1 MDLFYYLFRLK
12 QMCFCP
18 YKNKSNSYM
27 KNIQNMLL
35 TEKYRPKSLDD
46 LITPQRV
53 GEKLG
58 KGVYQHLLLHGS
70 PGTGKT
76 SAAKALVKHFNHP
89 YLYINASTDTSVDIV
104 RNRITDFCANRSIM
118 DEPGKMKVIILD
130 EIDGVSDQFFKALR
144 ATMDQ
149 FAVNARFIATCNYI
163 NKVPD
168 PIQSRFEMIDFDFSK
183 EEETEIMKSYIMR
196 IFQICKEEG
205 IGIDKHA
212 AVELVKRKFP
222 DLRNMLNQ
230 LQGFKSQG
238 VETITV
244 DDIKKFSSV
253 YRDIYDL
260 VIDGED
266 PVKNYQYML
275 SNYANRTDDVL
286 SSLGAE
292 FIDFIKQDRQSYVQF
307 IPQIIVTVAKYQAQ
321 RQQVIDPA
329 VSMLA
334 CIYELQTIVNGA

>member
-1 MDLFYYLFRLK
+1 
-12 QMCFCP
+12 
-18 YKNKSNSYM
+18 M
-27 KNIQNMLL
+27 KNIQNVLL
-35 TEKYRPKSLDD
+35 TEKYRPQSLDD

-53 GEKLG
+53 GEKLS

-76 SAAKALVKHFNHP
+76 SAAKVLVKHFKHP
-89 YLYINASTDTSVDIV
+89 YLYINASTDTSVDVV

-149 FAVNARFIATCNYI
+149 FAVNARFVATCNYI

-196 IFQICKEEG
+196 ILQICKEEG

-244 DDIKKFSSV
+244 ENIKQFSSV
-253 YRDIYDL
+253 YKDIYDL

-292 FIDFIKQDRQSYVQF
+292 FIDFIKQDRQSYTQF

>member
-1 MDLFYYLFRLK
+1 
-12 QMCFCP
+12 
-18 YKNKSNSYM
+18 M
-27 KNIQNMLL
+27 KNIQNLLL

-46 LITPQRV
+46 LITPNRV
-53 GEKLG
+53 GDKLS
-58 KGVYQHLLLHGS
+58 KGVYQHLLFYGS

-76 SAAKALVKHFNHP
+76 SAAKALVKHFGHP
-89 YLYINASTDTSVDIV
+89 YLYINASTDTSVDVV

-118 DEPGKMKVIILD
+118 DEPGKLKVIILD

-149 FAVNARFIATCNYI
+149 FNINARFIATCNYI

-168 PIQSRFEMIDFDFSK
+168 PIQSRFEMIDFDFTK
-183 EEETEIMKSYIMR
+183 EEENEIMKSYIIR
-196 IFQICKEEG
+196 ILQICKEEG

-238 VETITV
+238 KEIITV
-244 DDIKKFSSV
+244 EDIKKFTSV
-253 YRDIYDL
+253 YKDVYDL
-260 VIDGED
+260 IIDNTD

-275 SNYANRTDDVL
+275 SNYSNRVDDIL

-292 FIDFIKQDRQSYVQF
+292 FIEYIQQERSSYIQF
-307 IPQIIVTVAKYQAQ
+307 IPQTIITVSKYQSQ
-321 RQQVIDPA
+321 RQLVIDPA

-334 CIYELQTIVNGA
+334 CIYELQSILNGA

>member
-1 MDLFYYLFRLK
+1 MR
-12 QMCFCP
+12 
-18 YKNKSNSYM
+18 
-27 KNIQNMLL
+27 NIQNILL
-35 TEKYRPKSLDD
+35 TEKYRPKNLND
-46 LITPQRV
+46 LITPKRV
-53 GEKLG
+53 GDKLS

-89 YLYINASTDTSVDIV
+89 YLYINASTDTSVDVV

-118 DEPGKMKVIILD
+118 DEPGKLKVIILD

-149 FAVNARFIATCNYI
+149 FASNARFVATCNYI

-168 PIQSRFEMIDFDFSK
+168 PIQSRFEMIDFDFTK
-183 EEETEIMKSYIMR
+183 EEEAEIMKGYIIR
-196 IFQICKEEG
+196 ILQICKEEG

-238 VETITV
+238 IETVTV

-253 YRDIYDL
+253 YKDVFDL
-260 VIDGED
+260 IIDNTD

-275 SNYANRTDDVL
+275 SNYTNRVDDVL
-286 SSLGAE
+286 SSLGVE
-292 FIDFIKQDRQSYVQF
+292 FIQYIQQERPSYISF
-307 IPQIIVTVAKYQAQ
+307 IPQVVVTVSKYQAQ
-321 RQQVIDPA
+321 RQLVIDPA

-334 CIYELQTIVNGA
+334 CIYELQSILNGA